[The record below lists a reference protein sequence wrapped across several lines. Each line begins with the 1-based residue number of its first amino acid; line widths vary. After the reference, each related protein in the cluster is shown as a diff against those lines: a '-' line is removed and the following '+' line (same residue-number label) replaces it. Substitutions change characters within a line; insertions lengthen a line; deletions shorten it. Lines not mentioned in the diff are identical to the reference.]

1 MGQKAEGRGLGGK
14 TTEGWGLTVLKARR
28 KGACLAQTQK
38 ELDLLCRN
46 YDRRGLAGLDD
57 RRIVDFWAHSQNER
71 FLLGQKE

>member
-1 MGQKAEGRGLGGK
+1 MGNKQEGRGIAG
-14 TTEGWGLTVLKARR
+14 LKARR